1 MTLKFLADLINKITG
16 IFLQKCFSRLRLFDW
31 TIFAVFLGF
40 CEGDDVEGGDVVLH
54 LSREIRPKRIDQVR
68 IVDGEEQFRENLKF
82 IFLFSLTVNYEKVPI
97 IIFLLQGLKKP

>member
-1 MTLKFLADLINKITG
+1 MENSLSGDDTEISCGFDKQNNWNFSS
-16 IFLQKCFSRLRLFDW
+16 KCFSRLRLFDW

-40 CEGDDVEGGDVVLH
+40 SEGDDVEGGDVVLH

-82 IFLFSLTVNYEKVPI
+82 N
-97 IIFLLQGLKKP
+97 